1 MPRELEP
8 PVLLQ
13 RALESQRVH
22 SAYLVS
28 GPGDLPR
35 GAALAFARGLACTSE
50 SAERPCEQCASCFR
64 STLDPEPLEID
75 AAGKAGPL
83 YRHIGD
89 HPDLLWIDRG
99 QSTRVSIKQIRAL
112 QSALRLGS
120 HEGGWRVAL
129 INEAEWLSNGAQNS
143 LLRIVEE
150 PPDRTCIVLATAH
163 ALGLFATLRSRCQR
177 VRFPAEA
184 GPVLR
189 GEDANETARA
199 WTERLD
205 HIAEA
210 SVPELLDWAEEYR
223 GVRAVAASGVEELL
237 LILSQWL
244 REHVANCAAENEANA
259 ASMLPYLDAFR
270 VLGECRRDLAQ
281 RNANPQMVAERA
293 VMVVQQASL
302 P

>member
-13 RALESQRVH
+13 RALGSQRVH
-22 SAYLVS
+22 SAYLLS
-28 GPGDLPR
+28 GPGDSPR

-50 SAERPCEQCASCFR
+50 SAERPCEQCASCQR
-64 STLDPEPLEID
+64 SIEKPEPVEID
-75 AAGKAGPL
+75 PSGKPGPL

-112 QSALRLGS
+112 QYALRLGS
-120 HEGGWRVAL
+120 YEGGWRIAVVD
-129 INEAEWLSNGAQNS
+129 EAEWLSREAQNA
-143 LLRIVEE
+143 LLRILEE
-150 PPDRTCIVLATAH
+150 PPDRTCIVLVTAR
-163 ALGLFATLRSRCQR
+163 APGLFATLRSRCQR
-177 VRFPAEA
+177 VRFPAEVEV
-184 GPVLR
+184 VLR
-189 GEDANETARA
+189 GEDADETARA

-205 HIAEA
+205 HITEA
-210 SVPELLDWAEEYR
+210 SVPDLLDWAEEYR
-223 GVRAVAASGVEELL
+223 GARAVAASDVEELL
-237 LILSQWL
+237 MIGSQWL
-244 REHVANCAAENEANA
+244 REHVANCAAKDEATS

-270 VLGECRRDLAQ
+270 ALGECRRDLAQ

-293 VMVVQQASL
+293 VMALRRASL

>member
-1 MPRELEP
+1 MPA
-8 PVLLQ
+8 
-13 RALESQRVH
+13 RAFS
-22 SAYLVS
+22 
-28 GPGDLPR
+28 
-35 GAALAFARGLACTSE
+35 
-50 SAERPCEQCASCFR
+50 
-64 STLDPEPLEID
+64 
-75 AAGKAGPL
+75 
-83 YRHIGD
+83 
-89 HPDLLWIDRG
+89 
-99 QSTRVSIKQIRAL
+99 
-112 QSALRLGS
+112 
-120 HEGGWRVAL
+120 
-129 INEAEWLSNGAQNS
+129 
-143 LLRIVEE
+143 
-150 PPDRTCIVLATAH
+150 
-163 ALGLFATLRSRCQR
+163 
-177 VRFPAEA
+177 
-184 GPVLR
+184 R
-189 GEDANETARA
+189 GEDANETAQA

-210 SVPELLDWAEEYR
+210 SIPELLDWAEEYR